1 MKTTIRQLSDWF
13 LYKDVDRKQG
23 LEQVAARE
31 PSVFFCLLTW
41 NACGRNGSRKTGNA
55 CNKCRPNIFSD

>member
-1 MKTTIRQLSDWF
+1 MKRAIRQLSDWF

-31 PSVFFCLLTW
+31 PRVLFVDLELLLEKW
-41 NACGRNGSRKTGNA
+41 EQEDS
-55 CNKCRPNIFSD
+55 